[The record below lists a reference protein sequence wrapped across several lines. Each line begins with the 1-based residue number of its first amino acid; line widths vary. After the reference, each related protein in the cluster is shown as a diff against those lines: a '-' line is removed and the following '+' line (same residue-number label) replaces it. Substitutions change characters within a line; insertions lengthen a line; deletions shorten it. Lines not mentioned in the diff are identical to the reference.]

1 MPGENEGRMSDEPIA
16 LFIALYLDADVYLR
30 LAELLRDEG
39 FDVISAREVNHDSW
53 GDAEQLAYAAST
65 RRAILT
71 HNRDDFIL
79 LAREYVEAGRE
90 HYGIIVS
97 EQALIGEMQRRLLRL
112 LDQVTA
118 EEMKN
123 TFRYLSDFADR
134 E

>member
-39 FDVISAREVNHDSW
+39 FDVISAREVGHDAWSA
-53 GDAEQLAYAAST
+53 AEQLAYAAST

-79 LAREYVEAGRE
+79 LAQEYAEAERE
-90 HYGIIVS
+90 HYGIVVS
-97 EQALIGEMQRRLLRL
+97 EQLSVGEIERRVLRL

-123 TFRYLSDFADR
+123 AFRYLSDFADR